1 MLGISKETVHTLPEV
16 HYPGRVILIDSASKA
31 RDAVAYLL
39 KQPQIGFDTETRPSF
54 RKDHRYKVSLVQL
67 SVPGECFLFRLKQI
81 GSLDGLMSIFENP
94 HIQKIGLSLKDDFH
108 SLAKL
113 CEFTPAGFVELQ
125 TFVKEYEIADNS
137 LQKIFALIFGQRI
150 SKNQRLTNWE
160 AAELTPGQQSYAAI
174 DAWACVEIYNHLCA
188 GKFNPEECPYRID
201 DETALM
207 LQNSVGI
214 HLPLKHA
221 DGESQPAEGGV
232 SQAIVESTALNGT
245 PVRRRRTVSS
255 KTEKGEEKRKRPKAK
270 EPKAKAPKT
279 KEPKPRRRKS
289 TDSQPAEAKKAT
301 AKTKAAPKTK
311 AAAVKAEQPA
321 NTVKA
326 SATRKAAKAKSLTTK
341 PEKAVAEKAKSVKSA
356 KTAKTKD
363 ENPKTAKSAVAKSKT
378 AKSKTAKPKADKQLP
393 AKPKVSARRRSKKQP
408 EE

>member
-1 MLGISKETVHTLPEV
+1 MLGISKETVHALPEV
-16 HYPGRVILIDSASKA
+16 HYPGKVILIDSAAKA

-54 RKDHRYKVSLVQL
+54 QKNHRYKVSLVQL

-94 HIQKIGLSLKDDFH
+94 AIQKVGLSLKDDFH

-174 DAWACVEIYNHLCA
+174 DAWACVEIYNHLMA
-188 GKFNPEECPYRID
+188 GRFHPEECPYKID
-201 DETALM
+201 DETAKM

-214 HLPLKHA
+214 HLPLKNA
-221 DGESQPAEGGV
+221 DGEPSDEISPAI
-232 SQAIVESTALNGT
+232 AESTALNGK
-245 PVRRRRTVSS
+245 PV
-255 KTEKGEEKRKRPKAK
+255 KRKRGGEPRAAKPSVRKPRKSKASDDAAK
-270 EPKAKAPKT
+270 E
-279 KEPKPRRRKS
+279 
-289 TDSQPAEAKKAT
+289 
-301 AKTKAAPKTK
+301 
-311 AAAVKAEQPA
+311 
-321 NTVKA
+321 
-326 SATRKAAKAKSLTTK
+326 
-341 PEKAVAEKAKSVKSA
+341 
-356 KTAKTKD
+356 
-363 ENPKTAKSAVAKSKT
+363 
-378 AKSKTAKPKADKQLP
+378 KTAKPKATKKTAKKADT
-393 AKPKVSARRRSKKQP
+393 AKPKEAKVTKAAKVKAKAVKETAELKVNTAKPKKTKAVAEKKDETKPKKAAAKKTASKKAVAKKADAKTVKPSTAPKKKTVTRKTAKQP
-408 EE
+408 EV